1 MRSPEQ
7 SPSPSPAATRAEP
20 SLLPREHGAWGQLAM
35 PLVTGLALGRP
46 GATALLLT
54 AGVVL
59 AFLAH
64 EPLLVVL
71 GQRGKRVKDALGVRA
86 MRRLAVLGAGAV
98 ACGVA
103 ALAL

>member
-7 SPSPSPAATRAEP
+7 SPSPPRPGP

-35 PLVTGLALGRP
+35 PLLSGLALGRP
-46 GATALLLT
+46 GAAAILLT
-54 AGVVL
+54 LGIVL

-71 GQRGKRVKDALGVRA
+71 GHRGKRVRDAAGDRA
-86 MRRLAVLGAGAV
+86 VRRLAVLGLAA
-98 ACGVA
+98 AASGVT
-103 ALAL
+103 ALVLA